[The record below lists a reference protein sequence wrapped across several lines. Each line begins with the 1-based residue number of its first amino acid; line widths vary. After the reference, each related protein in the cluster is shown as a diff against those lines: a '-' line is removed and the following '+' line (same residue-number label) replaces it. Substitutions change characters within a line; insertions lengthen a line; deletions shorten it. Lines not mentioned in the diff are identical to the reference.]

1 MVRRNAFR
9 WILAAAA
16 LFALG
21 VRSAP
26 AAPIGFTGFVANDFD
41 PSDKSIVVVPVDPDP
56 TNRIFQLPEMTQKG
70 IINGY
75 AIKDIRMKYD
85 AQTDNLYVGLNT
97 YSIAGTAIGN
107 GGQDIANLLA
117 KHAGVDPDH
126 IGGRKSITV
135 GFAGINPAD
144 QSKPGAMIAVAGVPS
159 DKPAGANPNVPFF
172 TVAQFKGMT
181 SQGIQ
186 NNYGATLTNNLGSLA
201 FDPSAAH
208 PGFEFTI
215 KNFSKISPLVDP
227 TRGFWVQAYAGSPD
241 DNPIGEE
248 KTGFVKIPAFQPEKI
263 VPEPTT
269 IMAWGLFAGAA
280 ALRVGRRG
288 KKS

>member
-1 MVRRNAFR
+1 MVRRSAFR

-16 LFALG
+16 LFGLG

-26 AAPIGFTGFVANDFD
+26 AAAINFTGFVANDFN
-41 PSDKSIVVVPVDPDP
+41 PSDKSVVVIPVDPDP
-56 TNRIFQLPEMTQKG
+56 TNRIFQLSEMTQKG

-75 AIKDIRMKYD
+75 AIKDMRLSYD
-85 AQTDNLYVGLNT
+85 SKTDNLYVGLNT

-107 GGQDIANLLA
+107 GGPEIANLITQ
-117 KHAGVDPDH
+117 KGGVDPAH

-144 QSKPGAMIAVAGVPS
+144 QSQPGAVVAVAGVPQ
-159 DKPAGANPNVPFF
+159 DKSTGGPGIDGF
-172 TVAQFKGMT
+172 TVAKFKGMAT
-181 SQGIQ
+181 QGIQ
-186 NNYGATLTNNLGSLA
+186 NNYGQTLTNNLGALA

-215 KNFSKISPLVDP
+215 KNFSKISPSLDP
-227 TRGFWVQAYAGSPD
+227 TRGFWVQAYAGSPE

-248 KTGFVKIPAFQPEKI
+248 STSFFNVPAFSPEKV

-269 IMAWGLFAGAA
+269 WLAWTLVAGAA
-280 ALRVGRRG
+280 AVRVRRRG
-288 KKS
+288 KR